1 MPPVLRGKS
10 RRNISPE
17 VPEEELTLEEPE
29 TGAKEAQSMQTANTA
44 NADLDEYALEVVNAL
59 IKDNLPPTPNNYSLY
74 FDRLLEGKSE
84 SFKKQVYAMLEL
96 EESNDAENTIILE
109 QNLKQGFG
117 SVKNIL
123 SVTANLYKNMTL
135 MAKIL
140 DKRKRELLDVADS
153 IGIKN
158 VAKTLEGD
166 INKLNTILK
175 KQSTQMK
182 QLYEETGAV
191 IKRVEQES
199 IFDNQYGVY
208 NKRYLFAKI
217 EKEQELIREFKHHS
231 SLIMIE
237 LSKELRSTIH
247 NQKVLSLMTRTIAR
261 LLLKTSRRSDIIAH
275 YGKGIFG
282 MLLKHTDIESAKKAS
297 ERLCDLVANSNFFL
311 ADKEIQLKVSIGITE
326 IDPDNS
332 VEETVV
338 LAMDAIDAA
347 YEEGVCYAV
356 KLKEKSKK
364 KSAGEE

>member
-10 RRNISPE
+10 SRKIASTD
-17 VPEEELTLEEPE
+17 EELKLEEPE
-29 TGAKEAQSMQTANTA
+29 LNEGKPEGD
-44 NADLDEYALEVVNAL
+44 ADLDRYAKEVL
-59 IKDNLPPTPNNYSLY
+59 SSIIKDNLPPTPNNYSLY
-74 FDRLLEGKSE
+74 FDRLLENKSE
-84 SFKKQVYAMLEL
+84 AFKKQVYAILEL

-109 QNLKQGFG
+109 QSLKQGFG

-123 SVTANLYKNMTL
+123 ALTANLYKNMTL

-140 DKRKRELLDVADS
+140 DKRKRELLEVADS
-153 IGIKN
+153 VGVKGI
-158 VAKTLEGD
+158 AKTLEGD

-175 KQSTQMK
+175 KQSLQMK
-182 QLYEETGAV
+182 ELYEETGSV
-191 IKRVEQES
+191 IKKVEQES

-217 EKEQELIREFKHHS
+217 EKEQELIKEFKHHS

-247 NQKVLSLMTRTIAR
+247 NPKVITLMTRTIAR

-275 YGKGIFG
+275 YGKGIFV

-326 IDPDNS
+326 IDPQKS
-332 VEETVV
+332 VEEIVV
-338 LAMDAIDAA
+338 AAMDAIDMA
-347 YEEGVCYAV
+347 YEKDGCYAV
-356 KLKEKSKK
+356 NVNEKKK
-364 KSAGEE
+364 KSTEEK

>member
-1 MPPVLRGKS
+1 MPPVLRGKN
-10 RRNISPE
+10 RRKISTE
-17 VPEEELTLEEPE
+17 SIEDEELALEEPE
-29 TGAKEAQSMQTANTA
+29 LEPKKEASKSSIDLDRYAKEV
-44 NADLDEYALEVVNAL
+44 LNAL

-74 FDRLLEGKSE
+74 FDRLLENKGE

-109 QNLKQGFG
+109 QNLKQGFV

-123 SVTANLYKNMTL
+123 AVTASLYKNLTL

-140 DKRKRELLDVADS
+140 DKRKRELLEVVDSVGVKGVAE
-153 IGIKN
+153 
-158 VAKTLEGD
+158 TLEGD
-166 INKLNTILK
+166 IEKLNAILK

-182 QLYEETGAV
+182 ELYDETGSI
-191 IKRVEQES
+191 IKKVEQES

-217 EKEQELIREFKHHS
+217 EKEQELIKEFKHHS

-237 LSKELRSTIH
+237 LSKELRNSIH
-247 NQKVLSLMTRTIAR
+247 NPKVITLMTRTIAR

-275 YGKGIFG
+275 YGKGIFV

-311 ADKEIQLKVSIGITE
+311 ADKEIPLKVSIGITE
-326 IDPDNS
+326 IDPQNS

-338 LAMDAIDAA
+338 FAMDAIDMA
-347 YEEGVCYAV
+347 YENGECYAV
-356 KLKEKSKK
+356 NVKEKKK
-364 KSAGEE
+364 NKASGEE